1 MRCYAMDNY
10 KMYKILP
17 KLNREKKQDRLNLL
31 SELGVEESCDLQDVE
46 VEDLTNDGLLKPT
59 EARKLVKQ
67 WKDTETVKS
76 SCFDC
81 CIFSRCLGRKKK
93 SK

>member
-10 KMYKILP
+10 KINKILP
-17 KLNREKKQDRLNLL
+17 KLSQKKKQELLNRL
-31 SELGVEESCDLQDVE
+31 SELGVVESSDLQDVE
-46 VEDLTNDGLLKPT
+46 VEDLTNDGLLNPI

-67 WKDTETVKS
+67 WKDTETAKS

-81 CIFSRCLGRKKK
+81 CIFSRSVAGKKN

>member
-1 MRCYAMDNY
+1 MDNY
-10 KMYKILP
+10 KINKILP
-17 KLNREKKQDRLNLL
+17 NLCQEKKQELLNRL
-31 SELGVEESCDLQDVE
+31 SELGVVESSDLQNVE
-46 VEDLTNDGLLKPT
+46 VEDLTKDGLLKVV

-76 SCFDC
+76 SCFGC
-81 CIFSRCLGRKKK
+81 CVFSRSATKKKK